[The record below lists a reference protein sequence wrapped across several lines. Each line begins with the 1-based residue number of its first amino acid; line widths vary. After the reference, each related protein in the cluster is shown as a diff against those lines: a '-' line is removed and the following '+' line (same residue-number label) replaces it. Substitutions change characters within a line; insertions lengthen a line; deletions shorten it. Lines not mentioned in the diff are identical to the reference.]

1 MTSFVDEDGMSAMYE
16 TREETGGGRSRAD
29 GTAAATTNAT
39 TDATGFDELEL
50 RLALE
55 ASVKETSGDLLA
67 VELEF
72 GDARGTTSGTRTR
85 GRELANKFWI
95 QQALEAE
102 DVLDES
108 ADGWYDVRGEAFET
122 SEDGRLPD
130 LRHLLDAPVLGD
142 EEALVV
148 DRKTD
153 VFLAALDDLAAQTCA
168 VAPNARAKCAALA
181 RLVVDRLG
189 GSVRSVDDREL
200 ERAVAMDREDLL
212 ANGRG
217 CVVHVGH
224 LNKGLERHRAVLFK
238 ALAATVGLPCR
249 LVRGEYYC
257 GRDTA
262 RVIFTDE
269 DGTGMWVDLM
279 IVPGAL
285 RNSPAYSNEI
295 PRTPPRYA
303 NGHQQHWEFS
313 HASFRTDKG
322 KSPLQAPSDD
332 TKSSIDDLVAFASY
346 SSERGLSSAATTS
359 KHQSSELED
368 DDDDLAMVYS
378 AIAVAHGVTLKSVA
392 CAFKLAEHDSE
403 RANFLCNALGEVL
416 AEEAA
421 RPERS
426 GEYSEPVLLQEMFN
440 LLVAKKWIVSDAVS
454 AFAKR
459 RREEIAASEAARAET
474 ARIENEKRAEA
485 ARLRREEQKLKAAE
499 EVKRTAD
506 ERVEKFRE
514 DRVKSSEDSER
525 AEALRNE
532 FRQEWTA
539 KVASMN
545 LAETLECFGVTVE
558 GGVHANAKQLR
569 SAYRKALL
577 TFHPDRQ
584 SGKELAQRVA
594 AEETFK
600 ILSHK
605 MEHG

>member
-1 MTSFVDEDGMSAMYE
+1 MYA
-16 TREETGGGRSRAD
+16 TREETERVRSRAD
-29 GTAAATTNAT
+29 GTAATAASTETAT
-39 TDATGFDELEL
+39 DTGFDELEL

-122 SEDGRLPD
+122 LEDGHLPD

-153 VFLAALDDLAAQTCA
+153 VFLAALDDLAQQTC
-168 VAPNARAKCAALA
+168 VGAPNTRAKCAALA

-189 GSVRSVDDREL
+189 GSVRTVDDREL
-200 ERAVAMDREDLL
+200 ARAVAMDREDLL

-238 ALAATVGLPCR
+238 ALASTVGVPCR

-262 RVIFTDE
+262 RVIFIDE

-285 RNSPAYSNEI
+285 RNSPAYSNDI
-295 PRTPPRYA
+295 PRTPPRCV
-303 NGHQQHWEFS
+303 NGYQQHLEFS

-322 KSPLQAPSDD
+322 KSPLQVPSESP
-332 TKSSIDDLVAFASY
+332 KSSIDDLVAFASY
-346 SSERGLSSAATTS
+346 SSDRGLSSAATTS
-359 KHQSSELED
+359 KRQSTDFDDD

-378 AIAVAHGVTLKSVA
+378 AIAVAHGVTLKSVV

-421 RPERS
+421 RPEKS
-426 GEYSEPVLLQEMFN
+426 DEYSEPVLLQEMFN
-440 LLVAKKWIVSDAVS
+440 LLVAKKWIVSDAVL

-459 RREEIAASEAARAET
+459 RQEEIMASEAAQAEK
-474 ARIENEKRAEA
+474 ARIEKEERAEA
-485 ARLRREEQKLKAAE
+485 ARLRRESQKVKAAE
-499 EVKRTAD
+499 EIKRSAD

-525 AEALRNE
+525 AEVLRQE
-532 FRQEWTA
+532 FREEWMA
-539 KVASMN
+539 KVASLN
-545 LAETLECFGVTVE
+545 LAETLECFGVAVE
-558 GGVHANAKQLR
+558 GGSHANAKQLR

-584 SGKELAQRVA
+584 TGKELAQRVA